1 MDHLEHAEQQ
11 DNSIYQE
18 LHKFRPL
25 IGHEGPLKA
34 TDTNWKCS
42 KWNVQIEWET
52 GEITLE
58 PLSVISADDEKPI

>member
-18 LHKFRPL
+18 LNKFRPL

-34 TDTNWKCS
+34 TDTNWKGS